1 MDDDVP
7 LGASPDDNGVTDAYL
22 VDVETRMVVNKA
34 GEVEAVE
41 VRTLSAE
48 LIAELNRMRADLD
61 KMPLAVRRQ
70 LSPAKFYTTSLD
82 GGDKERGIGVYKLVA
97 RVALPWCSIALSSVA
112 AERVF
117 AQTRLMEQNNRLQ
130 RKSSTWLNE
139 LMCFAYECAIEKH
152 FEATVATIP
161 SDIGKI

>member
-1 MDDDVP
+1 MADVP
-7 LGASPDDNGVTDAYL
+7 LGATPDDYGVTEADL
-22 VDVETRMVVNKA
+22 IDVKTRMVVNDA

-61 KMPLAVRRQ
+61 KMPLAVRKQ
-70 LSPAKFYTTSLD
+70 LTPAEFYTSSLA
-82 GGDKERGIGVYKLVA
+82 GDEKRGIGVYKLVA

-117 AQTRLMEQNNRLQ
+117 AQTRLMEQTNRLQ
-130 RKSSTWLNE
+130 RKPSTWLNE
-139 LMCFAYECAIEKH
+139 LMCVANEWKIEKH

>member
-1 MDDDVP
+1 MADVP
-7 LGASPDDNGVTDAYL
+7 LGATPDDYGVTEADL
-22 VDVETRMVVNKA
+22 IDVKTRMVVNDA

-48 LIAELNRMRADLD
+48 LVAELNRMRTDQE
-61 KMPLAVRRQ
+61 KMLPAVRLQ
-70 LSPAKFYTTSLD
+70 LTPAKFYTTSLD
-82 GGDKERGIGVYKLVA
+82 GGDEKRGIGVYKLVA
-97 RVALPWCSIALSSVA
+97 RVALPWCSVALSSVA

-117 AQTRLMEQNNRLQ
+117 AQMRLMEQTNRLQ
-130 RKSSTWLNE
+130 RKTSTWLNE
-139 LMCFAYECAIEKH
+139 LMCVANEWKIEKH